1 MENEKATSAERT
13 KSAAPLTYQERP
25 GNGAEPLI
33 SIPWRYI
40 LAAAFGV
47 ALLFVLFIWLIVY
60 LAGQQAD
67 TIEAV
72 RDVMVII
79 LALEFCIFGA
89 AFLIMMVMVIRLINM
104 MEFEVKPILQKTNET
119 LNTMRGTTTF
129 VSQNVVK
136 PTIKAKSRAAGI
148 RRGLKTLFGNPRNN
162 IR

>member
-1 MENEKATSAERT
+1 MKEESTTQYTNQT
-13 KSAAPLTYQERP
+13 AAPTYPELQTTE
-25 GNGAEPLI
+25 ADQLI

-40 LAAAFGV
+40 LPAAFVV
-47 ALLFVLFIWLIVY
+47 AILFVLFIWLIVY
-60 LAGQQAD
+60 LASQQAD

-79 LALEFCIFGA
+79 LALESCIFGI
-89 AFLIMMVMVIRLINM
+89 AFLIMMVMIIRLINM

-136 PTIKAKSRAAGI
+136 PTIRAKSQMAGL
-148 RRGLKTLFGNPRNN
+148 RRGLKTLFGDPRNN

>member
-1 MENEKATSAERT
+1 MNEESTTPKTPNP
-13 KSAAPLTYQERP
+13 AAPLTYPEMP
-25 GNGAEPLI
+25 GNEAEPLI

-40 LAAAFGV
+40 LVAAFV
-47 ALLFVLFIWLIVY
+47 AALLFVLFIWLIVY
-60 LAGQQAD
+60 LANQQAP

-79 LALEFCIFGA
+79 LALESCIFGV
-89 AFLIMMVMVIRLINM
+89 AFLIMMVMIIRLINM

-129 VSQNVVK
+129 VSQNVVQ
-136 PTIKAKSRAAGI
+136 PTIKAKSHVAGV

>member
-1 MENEKATSAERT
+1 MNEEATTSNT
-13 KSAAPLTYQERP
+13 IKPAAPLTYPEMQ
-25 GNGAEPLI
+25 GNEAEPLI

-40 LAAAFGV
+40 LAGAFVV

-60 LAGQQAD
+60 LANQQAP

-79 LALEFCIFGA
+79 LALESCIFGV

-104 MEFEVKPILQKTNET
+104 MEFEIKPILQKTNET

-136 PTIKAKSRAAGI
+136 PTIKAKSRVAGV

>member
-1 MENEKATSAERT
+1 MNEESTTPKTNNPAT
-13 KSAAPLTYQERP
+13 PLTYPEIP
-25 GNGAEPLI
+25 GNEAEQLI

-40 LAAAFGV
+40 LVAAFVV

-60 LAGQQAD
+60 LANQQAP

-79 LALEFCIFGA
+79 LALESCIFGV

-104 MEFEVKPILQKTNET
+104 MEFEIKPILQKTNET

-129 VSQNVVK
+129 VSQNVVE
-136 PTIKAKSRAAGI
+136 PTIRAKSHMAGV

>member
-1 MENEKATSAERT
+1 
-13 KSAAPLTYQERP
+13 
-25 GNGAEPLI
+25 
-33 SIPWRYI
+33 
-40 LAAAFGV
+40 
-47 ALLFVLFIWLIVY
+47 
-60 LAGQQAD
+60 
-67 TIEAV
+67 
-72 RDVMVII
+72 MVII